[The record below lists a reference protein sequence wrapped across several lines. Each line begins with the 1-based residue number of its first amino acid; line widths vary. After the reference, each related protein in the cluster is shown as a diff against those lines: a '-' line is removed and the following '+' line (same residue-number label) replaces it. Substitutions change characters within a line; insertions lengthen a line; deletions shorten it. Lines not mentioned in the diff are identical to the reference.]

1 MLFAFNTRD
10 FGRRAA
16 TCRFF
21 VCLFVCLFFCCCCFF
36 SLLRR
41 RVALN
46 RKSDHFFFTFCV
58 GLCVIPLAFM
68 RVAICSQSVCFL
80 LTVTELFSSLNN
92 ALSFT
97 SSNKQRTSSSVKLEV
112 RCLLELS
119 ALPSIFNMILADK
132 QEHGTVWN
140 LDLQAISNYVAILF
154 LALRNLRIFPRN
166 VTIFSLTSVVDS
178 ETLDVA
184 PHTSKYAS

>member
-1 MLFAFNTRD
+1 MAF
-10 FGRRAA
+10 
-16 TCRFF
+16 
-21 VCLFVCLFFCCCCFF
+21 
-36 SLLRR
+36 
-41 RVALN
+41 N
-46 RKSDHFFFTFCV
+46 RKSDHFFFTLCV
-58 GLCVIPLAFM
+58 GLCVFPLVFT
-68 RVAICSQSVCFL
+68 RVAISSQSVCFL
-80 LTVTELFSSLNN
+80 LTVTELFSLLNN

-97 SSNKQRTSSSVKLEV
+97 RSNKQRTSSSVKLEV

-140 LDLQAISNYVAILF
+140 LDLQAISNYDAIFF
-154 LALRNLRIFPRN
+154 LALRNPQFPPPPTTPPPLPRN